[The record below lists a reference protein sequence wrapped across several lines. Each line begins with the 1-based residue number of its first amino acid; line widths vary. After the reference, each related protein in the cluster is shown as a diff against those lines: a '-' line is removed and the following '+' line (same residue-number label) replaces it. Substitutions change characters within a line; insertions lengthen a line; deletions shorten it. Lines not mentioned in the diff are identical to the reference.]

1 MENNSL
7 TKSYKET
14 SYCICKVAK
23 YPLFWGFSLT
33 NQGKNTINIIVST
46 KCTDY
51 KRVSIGGVRKSPNLQ
66 ISKSSNLQISI
77 HNFISSILLF
87 LLNLILSTHPEMPAT
102 EPHSVY
108 CHMV

>member
-1 MENNSL
+1 MYIYNKKKKGNNYL

-46 KCTDY
+46 KRTDY
-51 KRVSIGGVRKSPNLQ
+51 KRVSIGGVRK
-66 ISKSSNLQISI
+66 
-77 HNFISSILLF
+77 
-87 LLNLILSTHPEMPAT
+87 
-102 EPHSVY
+102 
-108 CHMV
+108 